1 MLRRSP
7 AGPRHGAR
15 NTALT
20 VEVSDRSLR
29 LPQPRLA
36 AEGDESGRGLLL
48 VRALTDDWGVRP
60 ADEGK
65 ATWFSLE
72 L

>member
-1 MLRRSP
+1 M
-7 AGPRHGAR
+7 
-15 NTALT
+15 
-20 VEVSDRSLR
+20 SDRSLR

-36 AEGDESGRGLLL
+36 AEGDESGRGLTL

-60 ADEGK
+60 ADEGRT
-65 ATWFSLE
+65 TWFSLE